1 MTIHGVSLLN
11 IETPNSED
19 GLVTVVTAVN
29 SKPSKTLMCYV
40 CIVPYTVTYYV
51 KLVITN
57 EILIA
62 RHMY

>member
-1 MTIHGVSLLN
+1 MA
-11 IETPNSED
+11 SED
-19 GLVTVVTAVN
+19 GLLTAVTAVN

-51 KLVITN
+51 TLVITN

>member
-19 GLVTVVTAVN
+19 GLVTAVN

-51 KLVITN
+51 TLVITN